1 MNGETE
7 GNMRVVIATDAP
19 EVRDVFR
26 QAVLSIG
33 LDCAA
38 DDCVFLAAATTRLAQ
53 APVDLI
59 LVVLGDGGAGLDVV
73 KLAAART
80 NLPVLAAGPVDDPQ
94 RIIRALRAGAREYL
108 DQNNAREE
116 LALAL
121 EKIRPA
127 GVAERRQGRLIAV
140 TSACPGSGVTTA
152 AAGLAFALARQD
164 AGQVVLAEV
173 GNGVPELAL
182 DLDLEPR
189 HSPADLTRDWQRMDI
204 TMLHHALVDH
214 PSGVQILA
222 YPPGT
227 LVPAALEAAAFGELL
242 LLLRKACD
250 VAVLDLGHAVRD
262 AFLDAV
268 LLADLVVVIT
278 RLDVPGLR
286 LSRQYLHDL
295 LESGVVESKIHVV
308 ANRYG
313 QRRQLAWRSA
323 QEALGS
329 ALRPSWLTDDPAS
342 LNEAL
347 NHGQPLL
354 QVAPRATLTKQLAK
368 LAHELAEKM
377 KDEISSDERLMIRA
391 GRK

>member
-1 MNGETE
+1 
-7 GNMRVVIATDAP
+7 MRVVIATDSP
-19 EVRDVFR
+19 EFRDLFR
-26 QAVLSIG
+26 QAALSIG
-33 LDCAA
+33 LDCASE
-38 DDCVFLAAATTRLAQ
+38 DCVTLAAVTARLAQ

-59 LVVLGDGGAGLDVV
+59 LVDIGTDAAAGLDVV

-108 DQNNAREE
+108 DQNNSRDE
-116 LALAL
+116 LAQAL
-121 EKIRPA
+121 EKVRPP
-127 GVAERRQGRLIAV
+127 GTIGRRQGRLIAV
-140 TSACPGSGVTTA
+140 TSACPGCGVTTA
-152 AAGLAFALARQD
+152 ASGLAFALARQD
-164 AGQVVLAEV
+164 SGQVVLAEI

-189 HSPADLTRDWQRMDI
+189 HSPADLARDWQRMDI
-204 TMLHHALVDH
+204 TMLQHAFVDH
-214 PSGVQILA
+214 PTGVQILA

-227 LVPAALEAAAFGELL
+227 LAPAALAASALEELL
-242 LLLRKACD
+242 LLLRQTCG
-250 VAVLDLGHAVRD
+250 VAVLDLGHAAPGLDGKR
-262 AFLDAV
+262 ACLDA
-268 LLADLVVVIT
+268 LLSADLIVVIT

-295 LESGVVESKIHVV
+295 LESGAMESKIHVV

-329 ALRPSWLTDDPAS
+329 MLRPSWLPDDPAS

-347 NHGQPLL
+347 NHGQPLV
-354 QVAPRATLTKQLAK
+354 QAAPRATLTKQLAK
-368 LAHELAEKM
+368 LARELAEKLTEDARQ
-377 KDEISSDERLMIRA
+377 KKE
-391 GRK
+391 